1 VEGKLTVVYQTTEF
15 IGKDE
20 LGEDM
25 FWHLLAIRCSSAG
38 FTETGELRIRNCIV
52 IPTGTPK

>member
-1 VEGKLTVVYQTTEF
+1 VEGELAVVYEATEF

-38 FTETGELRIRNCIV
+38 FTETVDLRIWNCIA
-52 IPTGTPK
+52 IPTKTLK